1 MFTFKN
7 KKTPIIADGTQID
20 HAGLRFTVI
29 QTQYHYNVYM
39 ADLQGEWA
47 ERVQHVAMIPQAGR
61 WGFYDWRAGVQEVEE
76 TIIRAADEHNA
87 RARA

>member
-7 KKTPIIADGTQID
+7 KKTPIIADGTQVD

-39 ADLQGEWA
+39 ADPRGMG
-47 ERVQHVAMIPQAGR
+47 RVHEVAVIPQAGR

-87 RARA
+87 KARV